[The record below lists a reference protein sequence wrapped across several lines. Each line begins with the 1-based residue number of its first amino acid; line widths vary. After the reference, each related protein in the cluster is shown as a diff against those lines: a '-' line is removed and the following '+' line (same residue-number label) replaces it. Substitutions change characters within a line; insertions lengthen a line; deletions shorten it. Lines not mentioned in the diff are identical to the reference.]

1 MARLH
6 IHPVGLFLL
15 FFGLLSWVVALGGL
29 GASTKDCTQNRADK
43 AFSCANTYQL
53 EWWTIWFQFILLVVM
68 ILTCFTA
75 AFDKARHIYLTYLG
89 IVTTLLTWTARNFIT
104 NSFSQYASDGAFLKS
119 YKSDAYNAAAAG
131 AVLLCITNFALIIFV
146 GLGAAPPS
154 NPYTS
159 LGNTPAPLSVQT
171 GTLGSSAPV
180 EQKYQPS
187 TYQPS
192 NF

>member
-1 MARLH
+1 ARLH

-29 GASTKDCTQNRADK
+29 GASTRDCITNRPPGAKADY
-43 AFSCANTYQL
+43 CANSYQL
-53 EWWTIWFQFILLVVM
+53 EWWSIWFEFILLVVM

-75 AFDKARHIYLTYLG
+75 AFERARHIYLTYLG
-89 IVTTLLTWTARNFIT
+89 MVTVLLTFMARSFIT
-104 NSFSQYASDGAFLKS
+104 NSFSVGGLNFAD

-146 GLGAAPPS
+146 GLGAAG
-154 NPYTS
+154 TS
-159 LGNTPAPLSVQT
+159 LGGAPAPMNLAT
-171 GTLGSSAPV
+171 GSSAPV

-187 TYQPS
+187 T
-192 NF
+192 

>member
-29 GASTKDCTQNRADK
+29 GASTKDCTESAKKQKQA
-43 AFSCANTYQL
+43 SCANFYQL
-53 EWWTIWFQFILLVVM
+53 EWWSIWFEFILLVIM
-68 ILTCFTA
+68 ILTCFTV
-75 AFDKARHIYLTYLG
+75 AFDRARHIFLTYLG
-89 IVTTLLTWTARNFIT
+89 MVTVLLTIMARNFIT
-104 NSFSQYASDGAFLKS
+104 NSFTLISQDGQPFGTFKT
-119 YKSDAYNAAAAG
+119 DAYSAAAAG

-146 GLGAAPPS
+146 GLGAAAPS
-154 NPYTS
+154 NPYAS
-159 LGNTPAPLSVQT
+159 LSNTPAPTSLQT
-171 GTLGSSAPV
+171 GSTAPV